1 MYMPAKIK
9 DFGQMC
15 FFGTF
20 GVIFQIFMIFSIFAS
35 ASNNKWTVSGR
46 VTGLLLGMLD
56 RISIVFMKINFFW
69 KKYNIFFSKLKF
81 WKIWKSNFE
90 YIYFL
95 LSFEISIFSKFP
107 KISNFNF
114 SLFSNFQFRKKI
126 KKKFNKKFIFHKNNV
141 NMVQPT

>member
-1 MYMPAKIK
+1 MVPNVLFYI
-9 DFGQMC
+9 FLEW
-15 FFGTF
+15 FFL
-20 GVIFQIFMIFSIFAS
+20 IFMIFSIFTS